1 MSVCSCLFKFTL
13 FNRFESELRR
23 SLLSV
28 KSVWADIWFVVYLLQ
43 AKKSQTVETNLKNI
57 TLAKFD
63 LDFEVSLL

>member
-1 MSVCSCLFKFTL
+1 M
-13 FNRFESELRR
+13 
-23 SLLSV
+23 